1 MVKISTIFGL
11 GVFIILVRYSGL
23 PIGWKNFFY
32 VVSGLFVAILS
43 VLIRRELLAVLKHVH
58 TENVSTETFAESK
71 PAQQDNSAQ

>member
-23 PIGWKNFFY
+23 PIDWKNFFY

-58 TENVSTETFAESK
+58 TENDSTETFAEST